1 MWLSVNKNL
10 QIESIQNRGST
21 KFLASS
27 LIILLTYTL
36 RRSWSSWWGRAHVS
50 FCHLLHNIHIIAVR
64 TFIKY
69 YKISKLDLLTI
80 KFANCLNIMFVVET
94 SNTIQVSMQQN
105 DTGVQDLEVTTNTL
119 QSSIYVLS
127 WTTYVNTQM
136 LR

>member
-1 MWLSVNKNL
+1 
-10 QIESIQNRGST
+10 
-21 KFLASS
+21 
-27 LIILLTYTL
+27 
-36 RRSWSSWWGRAHVS
+36 
-50 FCHLLHNIHIIAVR
+50 
-64 TFIKY
+64 
-69 YKISKLDLLTI
+69 
-80 KFANCLNIMFVVET
+80 MFVVET